1 VLRSPLGLV
10 RGELIHYVQYIL
22 LHLLCTHATLFQRAV
37 VPLVEDILDELILV
51 LNSEQHKP
59 V

>member
-1 VLRSPLGLV
+1 MV
-10 RGELIHYVQYIL
+10 RGELIHYIQHIP

-37 VPLVEDILDELILV
+37 VPLIEDILDELILV